1 MYYVNI
7 SAPLAFLQFEENV
20 FRYEAINNRKLYVN
34 GVSRLFSRRRGKVKQ
49 ITYHIS

>member
-1 MYYVNI
+1 MNYVNI

-20 FRYEAINNRKLYVN
+20 FRCDAINNLYVN